1 MAKRYTREQ
10 VIKRIE
16 EVHPGKFGFDRFIF
30 TKMVEKSWLECPTH
44 GYFEISPHK
53 VLSGRDCRKCSD
65 FLKGNKFRRE
75 FKTFV
80 QQARLVHGNQYKYR
94 NYTHIVNDT
103 IPYDMY
109 CRACKRTIKQRVCE
123 HLQGKHHKDCVNVKK
138 RGKTGKR
145 KDSITVI
152 QRKNKKMSKEWQ
164 YTPDWSE
171 EEMMNGSYCG
181 YVYLFQFDDGT
192 SYVGSKQ
199 IYKRVKDAKKIKPN
213 SVENGWRDY
222 SSSSRIV
229 NQKIAD
235 GEEYTK
241 TILWCFPTMKDTLLV
256 ETALIVNEGLKPGNL
271 NLSIMHKARLP
282 TGDDKK
288 RLFGVLKELL
298 SYLN

>member
-1 MAKRYTREQ
+1 MSRKLTKEE
-10 VIKRIE
+10 VIKRIN
-16 EVHPGKFGFDRFIF
+16 EVHPNRFTYDNFVYSSSDVSSIITCVKHGDIEVIPRNLFNGQNCSCCSTELTRERLSRTKSEFIAMAKKVHGDRYNYDNGVYINNVTSMHNITCNRCGK
-30 TKMVEKSWLECPTH
+30 
-44 GYFEISPHK
+44 
-53 VLSGRDCRKCSD
+53 SD
-65 FLKGNKFRRE
+65 IKITPNNHLKGHHHQGCKAKKNEKAKILRD
-75 FKTFV
+75 FKKE
-80 QQARLVHGNQYKYR
+80 AR
-94 NYTHIVNDT
+94 
-103 IPYDMY
+103 
-109 CRACKRTIKQRVCE
+109 
-123 HLQGKHHKDCVNVKK
+123 
-138 RGKTGKR
+138 
-145 KDSITVI
+145 
-152 QRKNKKMSKEWQ
+152 KMSKEWQ

-181 YVYLFQFDDGT
+181 YVYLFQFEDGT

-199 IYKRVKDAKKIKPN
+199 IYKRVKDYKKIKPD

-222 SSSSRIV
+222 SSSSKIV